1 MRARSVFL
9 SLCVVILSGCG
20 SAVRI
25 GPLLKEFD
33 AYDRDARKLA
43 PTAQASEYLSAA
55 QAKREQAEPLLKKG
69 KNATALPIMEKAVAD
84 ARLALA
90 AGLAEKASGEAEAC
104 REELDRTRRIYQ
116 DAILIL
122 RETEKAAKAA
132 PHEIPG
138 ESTAAEADPSAA
150 LPPSL
155 PAGQDPPVLDAGGL
169 QSAWQSISGAASAR
183 GVSLASPAARFE
195 THADL
200 AVDPKTPDRDRAGH
214 VYVATRA
221 LQEAEATL
229 RARMAESTCMEAGQQ
244 IARLS
249 DGHDLALRATLEME
263 RDMKDALRAE
273 ARDRQTELY
282 DALHQL
288 EGKYAHIQKTARGT
302 ILSLA
307 DVLFDFD
314 KATLK
319 RDVEFNLVKVAT
331 ILNQFSEMKIAVE
344 GHTDNVGTAEYNLDL
359 SQRRAQAVRDF
370 LVSQEVAPERMT
382 VAGYGLTR
390 PVADN
395 ATDAGRQKNRRV
407 DLVIQ
412 DGQ

>member
-1 MRARSVFL
+1 MKARSL
-9 SLCVVILSGCG
+9 LLALGVVLLSGCG
-20 SAVRI
+20 SAVRV

-33 AYDRDARKLA
+33 AYERDARRLSPA
-43 PTAQASEYLSAA
+43 PPASEYLSAA
-55 QAKREQAEPLLKKG
+55 QAKREQAEPLVGKG
-69 KNATALPIMEKAVAD
+69 KNADALPILERAVAD

-90 AGLAEKASGEAEAC
+90 TGLADEAGRQADAC
-104 REELDRTRRIYQ
+104 RADLDRTRRIHQ
-116 DAILIL
+116 DAILVL

-138 ESTAAEADPSAA
+138 EPPAAEADIPGAFPS
-150 LPPSL
+150 PL
-155 PAGQDPPVLDAGGL
+155 PASPDPADLDLDAL
-169 QSAWQSISGAASAR
+169 RSAWQAISDAASAR
-183 GVSLASPAARFE
+183 GILLTGSTARFE
-195 THADL
+195 YHAE
-200 AVDPKTPDRDRAGH
+200 AAAEPKTEDRDRVTH
-214 VYVATRA
+214 RYVAARA
-221 LQEAEATL
+221 AQEAEATL
-229 RARMAESTCMEAGQQ
+229 RARQAESVCLGAVKR
-244 IARLS
+244 IAALA
-249 DGHDLALRATLEME
+249 DGHDLALRATIEME

-273 ARDRQTELY
+273 ARDRQAELY

-331 ILNQFSEMKIAVE
+331 ILNQFSEMQIAVE
-344 GHTDNVGTAEYNLDL
+344 GHTDNIGTAEYNLDL
-359 SQRRAQAVRDF
+359 SQRRAQAVHDF
-370 LVSQEVAPERMT
+370 LLSQDVAEGRMSVT
-382 VAGYGLTR
+382 GYGLTR

-395 ATDAGRQKNRRV
+395 ATDEGRQKNRRV

-412 DGQ
+412 ERR